1 MYIISQKKIN
11 IQVLIENYYS
21 LCYIFSVSFGR
32 DNPNGGAPV
41 STGTSSGYR
50 LQMERPSPDWAKN
63 LTANKNVSYNY
74 ALAA

>member
-1 MYIISQKKIN
+1 MIYF
-11 IQVLIENYYS
+11 YS
-21 LCYIFSVSFGR
+21 ELETFVS
-32 DNPNGGAPV
+32 DLGGAPV

-50 LQMERPSPDWAKN
+50 LQMERPSPDWAKK